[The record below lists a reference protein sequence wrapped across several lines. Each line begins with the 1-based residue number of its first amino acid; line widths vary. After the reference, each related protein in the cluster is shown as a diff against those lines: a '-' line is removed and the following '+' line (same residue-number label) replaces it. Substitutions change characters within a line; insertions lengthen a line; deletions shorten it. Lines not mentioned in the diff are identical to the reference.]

1 MFYGLNR
8 FIKKILPKGLFYR
21 ALLIVAVPVIL
32 LQLIITFVFFDSLW
46 IKTNKGMTRALVNE
60 ITTFIEVYNDEIY
73 DKEVIYDLSDAVE
86 IVKKISTVKFDET
99 VDLAINLNVDP
110 RHAEE
115 NIRISTSLPN
125 GTGKKVV
132 LLVLA
137 QGPKVQEALDA
148 GADYCG
154 NKDYLDKIKGGWVD
168 VDKIIATP
176 DMMAEL
182 GKLGKILGPKGL
194 MPNPK
199 SGTVTMDVAK
209 AVADQKAGMVELRV
223 EKTGIVHT
231 VCGKVSFD
239 SSALIENIS
248 VIYNSL
254 LKSRPPSV
262 KGQYFVK
269 MSMSSTMGPGVK
281 ININSIG

>member
-1 MFYGLNR
+1 MTKEKL
-8 FIKKILPKGLFYR
+8 KD
-21 ALLIVAVPVIL
+21 AV
-32 LQLIITFVFFDSLW
+32 
-46 IKTNKGMTRALVNE
+46 
-60 ITTFIEVYNDEIY
+60 Y
-73 DKEVIYDLSDAVE
+73 DKELFYDLSEAVD
-86 IVKKISTVKFDET
+86 IVKKSSLVKFDET
-99 VDLAINLNVDP
+99 IDLAIKLNVDP

-115 NIRISTSLPN
+115 NIRISTSLPR

-137 QGPKVQEALDA
+137 QGDKVKEALDA
-148 GADYCG
+148 GADFCG
-154 NKDYLDKIKGGWVD
+154 NKDYLDKIKSGWVD

-209 AVADQKAGMVELRV
+209 AVSDQKAGMVELRV

-231 VCGKVSFD
+231 VCGKVSFE
-239 SSALIENIS
+239 SSDLIENIS
-248 VIYNSL
+248 KIYNSL

-262 KGQYFVK
+262 KGQFLEK
-269 MSMSSTMGPGVK
+269 ISISSTMGPGVK
-281 ININSIG
+281 INVNSIE

>member
-1 MFYGLNR
+1 VAK
-8 FIKKILPKGLFYR
+8 IKQKS
-21 ALLIVAVPVIL
+21 
-32 LQLIITFVFFDSLW
+32 FD
-46 IKTNKGMTRALVNE
+46 E
-60 ITTFIEVYNDEIY
+60 FY
-73 DKEVIYDLSDAVE
+73 DKEVTYDLSDAVE

-239 SSALIENIS
+239 SLALIENIS

>member
-1 MFYGLNR
+1 MAKVKSLDIGYDKELVYGLN
-8 FIKKILPKGLFYR
+8 
-21 ALLIVAVPVIL
+21 
-32 LQLIITFVFFDSLW
+32 
-46 IKTNKGMTRALVNE
+46 E
-60 ITTFIEVYNDEIY
+60 
-73 DKEVIYDLSDAVE
+73 AVE
-86 IVKKISTVKFDET
+86 IVKKASSVKFDES
-99 VDLAINLNVDP
+99 VDLAIKLNVDP

-115 NIRISTSLPN
+115 NIRISTALPN

-137 QGPKVQEALDA
+137 QGDKVKEALDA

-154 NKDYLDKIKGGWVD
+154 NKDYLDKIKSGWVD

-209 AVADQKAGMVELRV
+209 AVSDQKAGMVELRV

-231 VCGKVSFD
+231 VCGKVSFN
-239 SSALIENIS
+239 SSDLIENIS
-248 VIYNSL
+248 KIYDSL

-262 KGQYFVK
+262 KGQFLEK
-269 MSMSSTMGPGVK
+269 MSISSTMGPGVK
-281 ININSIG
+281 INVNSIG

>member
-1 MFYGLNR
+1 MAK
-8 FIKKILPKGLFYR
+8 IKQKS
-21 ALLIVAVPVIL
+21 
-32 LQLIITFVFFDSLW
+32 FD
-46 IKTNKGMTRALVNE
+46 E
-60 ITTFIEVYNDEIY
+60 FY
-73 DKEVIYDLSDAVE
+73 DKEVVYDLSDAVE
-86 IVKKISTVKFDET
+86 IVKKISSVKFDET

-125 GTGKKVV
+125 GTGKKVI

-137 QGPKVQEALDA
+137 QGAKVQEALDA

-154 NKDYLDKIKGGWVD
+154 NKEYLDKIKAGWVD

-239 SSALIENIS
+239 SSALIENIV

-269 MSMSSTMGPGVK
+269 MSMSSTMGPGIKV
-281 ININSIG
+281 NINSIG

>member
-1 MFYGLNR
+1 M
-8 FIKKILPKGLFYR
+8 KKLKSFEDTY
-21 ALLIVAVPVIL
+21 
-32 LQLIITFVFFDSLW
+32 DSDS
-46 IKTNKGMTRALVNE
+46 I
-60 ITTFIEVYNDEIY
+60 YNLDQAI
-73 DKEVIYDLSDAVE
+73 E
-86 IVKKISTVKFDET
+86 IVKKASSVKFDES

-110 RHAEE
+110 RHAEQ
-115 NIRISTSLPN
+115 NIRVSTSLPK

-137 QGPKVQEALDA
+137 QGEKVQEALDA

-154 NKDYLDKIKGGWVD
+154 NKEYLDKIKSGWVD

-199 SGTVTMDVAK
+199 SGTVTTNVTK
-209 AVADQKAGMVELRV
+209 AVSDQKSGMVELRV
-223 EKTGIVHT
+223 EKTGIIHT

-239 SSALIENIS
+239 SKDLFEN
-248 VIYNSL
+248 VRQIYNTL

-262 KGQYFVK
+262 KGQFLEK
-269 MSMSSTMGPGVK
+269 ISISSSMGPGVK
-281 ININSIG
+281 VNINSIG

>member
-1 MFYGLNR
+1 MAK
-8 FIKKILPKGLFYR
+8 IKQKS
-21 ALLIVAVPVIL
+21 
-32 LQLIITFVFFDSLW
+32 FD
-46 IKTNKGMTRALVNE
+46 E
-60 ITTFIEVYNDEIY
+60 FY

>member
-1 MFYGLNR
+1 MAKL
-8 FIKKILPKGLFYR
+8 KPKSF
-21 ALLIVAVPVIL
+21 
-32 LQLIITFVFFDSLW
+32 
-46 IKTNKGMTRALVNE
+46 
-60 ITTFIEVYNDEIY
+60 NDIY
-73 DKEVIYDLSDAVE
+73 DSDSIYDLEQAIE
-86 IVKKISTVKFDET
+86 IVKKASSAKFDES

-115 NIRISTSLPN
+115 NIRISTSLPK

-137 QGPKVQEALDA
+137 QGEKVQEALDA

-154 NKDYLDKIKGGWVD
+154 NKEYLDKIKSGWVD

-199 SGTVTMDVAK
+199 SGTVTTNVAK
-209 AVADQKAGMVELRV
+209 AVSDQKSGMVELRV
-223 EKTGIVHT
+223 EKTGIIHT

-239 SSALIENIS
+239 SKDLVDNIKQ
-248 VIYNSL
+248 IYNTL

-262 KGQYFVK
+262 KGQFLEK
-269 MSMSSTMGPGVK
+269 ISISSSMGPGVK
-281 ININSIG
+281 VNINSIG

>member
-1 MFYGLNR
+1 MAKL
-8 FIKKILPKGLFYR
+8 KPKS
-21 ALLIVAVPVIL
+21 
-32 LQLIITFVFFDSLW
+32 FD
-46 IKTNKGMTRALVNE
+46 
-60 ITTFIEVYNDEIY
+60 DIY
-73 DKEVIYDLSDAVE
+73 DSDSIYNLEQAIE
-86 IVKKISTVKFDET
+86 IVKKASYVKFDES

-115 NIRISTSLPN
+115 NIRVSTSLPK

-137 QGPKVQEALDA
+137 QGEKVQEALNA

-154 NKDYLDKIKGGWVD
+154 NKEYLDKIKSGWVD

-199 SGTVTMDVAK
+199 SGTVTTNVAK
-209 AVADQKAGMVELRV
+209 AVSDQKSGMVELRV

-239 SSALIENIS
+239 SKDLVDNIRQ
-248 VIYNSL
+248 IYSTL

-262 KGQYFVK
+262 KGQFLEK
-269 MSMSSTMGPGVK
+269 ISISSTMGPGVK
-281 ININSIG
+281 VNINSIG